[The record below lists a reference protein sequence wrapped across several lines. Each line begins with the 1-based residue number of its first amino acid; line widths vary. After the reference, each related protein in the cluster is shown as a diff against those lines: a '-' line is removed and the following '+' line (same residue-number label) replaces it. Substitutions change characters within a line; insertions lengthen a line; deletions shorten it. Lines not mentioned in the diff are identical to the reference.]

1 MPEAA
6 AISLGRDFARA
17 LDPVI
22 LARDCGINPDPGA
35 SENTYVE
42 REAPITELLAAMGQE
57 HDGGVNCAAHGSI
70 RRAGDDCSDLAE
82 SAAEHRAI

>member
-57 HDGGVNCAAHGSI
+57 HDGGVNCAAYGSI
-70 RRAGDDCSDLAE
+70 RRACNDCADIAQP
-82 SAAEHRAI
+82 AAVDRAV

>member
-57 HDGGVNCAAHGSI
+57 HDGRVDCFACGSI
-70 RRAGDDCSDLAE
+70 RCAGDDCIDLAE
-82 SAAEHRAI
+82 SAAVDRAV